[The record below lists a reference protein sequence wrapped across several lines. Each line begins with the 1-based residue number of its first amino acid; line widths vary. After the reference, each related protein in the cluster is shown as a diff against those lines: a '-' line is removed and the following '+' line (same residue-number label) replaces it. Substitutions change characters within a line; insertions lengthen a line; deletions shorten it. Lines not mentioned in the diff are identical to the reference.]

1 MIFRFVN
8 VLCMGQSILKAY
20 KKFSKVLNSLS
31 FLVQIC
37 KGGSFYSD
45 FKLFLRTVS
54 RFVPL
59 CQSTLVRRIERVQSG
74 NLGDVKSVGESVYEI
89 RIDMGP
95 GYRLYYMMR
104 GDEIIILL
112 VGGDKSTQ
120 QRDIEKAI
128 EMAKEI

>member
-1 MIFRFVN
+1 MYNI
-8 VLCMGQSILKAY
+8 QQTQ
-20 KKFSKVLNSLS
+20 KFSQWL
-31 FLVQIC
+31 I
-37 KGGSFYSD
+37 
-45 FKLFLRTVS
+45 KLKDMRA
-54 RFVPL
+54 RIAIA
-59 CQSTLVRRIERVQSG
+59 RRIERAQCG
-74 NLGDVKSVGESVYEI
+74 NLGDAKSVGESVYEM

-95 GYRLYYMMR
+95 GYRLYYTLR

>member
-1 MIFRFVN
+1 MYLNGYNLSMYNI
-8 VLCMGQSILKAY
+8 QQTQ
-20 KKFSKVLNSLS
+20 KFSQWLT
-31 FLVQIC
+31 
-37 KGGSFYSD
+37 
-45 FKLFLRTVS
+45 KLKDMRA
-54 RFVPL
+54 RIAIM
-59 CQSTLVRRIERVQSG
+59 RRVERAQSG
-74 NLGDVKSVGESVYEI
+74 NLGDVKSVGESVYEM

-95 GYRLYYMMR
+95 GYRLYYTIH

>member
-1 MIFRFVN
+1 MYLN
-8 VLCMGQSILKAY
+8 GYNLCMYNVQQTQ
-20 KKFSKVLNSLS
+20 KFSQWLT
-31 FLVQIC
+31 
-37 KGGSFYSD
+37 
-45 FKLFLRTVS
+45 KLKDMRA
-54 RFVPL
+54 RIAIM
-59 CQSTLVRRIERVQSG
+59 RRVERAQSG
-74 NLGDVKSVGESVYEI
+74 NLGDVKSVGESVYEM

-95 GYRLYYMMR
+95 GYRLYYTIH